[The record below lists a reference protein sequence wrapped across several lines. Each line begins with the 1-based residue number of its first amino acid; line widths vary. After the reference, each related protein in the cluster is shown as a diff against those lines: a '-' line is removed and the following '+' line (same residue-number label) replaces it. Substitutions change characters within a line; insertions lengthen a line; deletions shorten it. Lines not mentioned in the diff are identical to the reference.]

1 VDIAAIRGLL
11 NRAADAVKTALGELT
26 DWGLAGTRPGQYK
39 SDLVADKVACEI
51 LLNGG
56 LGILSEESGAH
67 NPDADIVVVLDPLDG
82 STNASR
88 GLPWYAI
95 SLCAM
100 DSSGPLVSLVVNLAT
115 GRRYEAVRDQ
125 GAFRDGRAIE
135 ASHCAKV
142 DEAIVGFS
150 GYPDHYMGWSQFR
163 ALGAAALDLC
173 AVAEGAMDA
182 YVVAQRTSLSIW
194 DYMGGLL
201 ICREAGAHVADAN
214 GRGLITRDLAVR
226 RRPIAA
232 ASAELLSHLL
242 ASCSA

>member
-1 VDIAAIRGLL
+1 VDIAVLKGLL
-11 NRAADAVKTALGELT
+11 NEAAEAVRTALDELT
-26 DWGLAGTRPGQYK
+26 DWGLAGTRPGQYR
-39 SDLVADKVACEI
+39 SDLVADKVACEV
-51 LLNGG
+51 LVNGG
-56 LGILSEESGAH
+56 LGVLSEESGAH
-67 NPDADIVVVLDPLDG
+67 SPDADIVVVLDPLDG

-88 GLPWYAI
+88 GLPWYAT

-100 DSSGPLVSLVVNLAT
+100 DDDGPLASLVVNLAT
-115 GRRYEAVRDQ
+115 GRRYEAIRNQ
-125 GAFRDGRAIE
+125 GAYRDGRSIE
-135 ASHCAKV
+135 TSHCARG

-182 YVVAQRTSLSIW
+182 YVVAPRTSLFIW

-201 ICREAGAHVADAN
+201 ICKEAGAHIVDAS
-214 GRGLITRDLAVR
+214 GGELITRDLSVR

-232 ASAELLSHLL
+232 ATSELLDYLL
-242 ASCSA
+242 KAL